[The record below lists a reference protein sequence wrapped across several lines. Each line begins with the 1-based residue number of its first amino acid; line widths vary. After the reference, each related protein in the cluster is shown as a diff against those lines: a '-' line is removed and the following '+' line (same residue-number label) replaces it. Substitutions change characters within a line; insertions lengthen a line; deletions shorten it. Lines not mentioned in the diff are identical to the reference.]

1 MASDA
6 RNNLPGRGD
15 GAIMPFGEHLEELRR
30 RVILALAVP
39 IPLAVLIFLVAD
51 RVRAILIRPVLE
63 ALEAN
68 GLPQHLQALSPTET
82 MAVDIKLAFVAA
94 IVLSAPWIL
103 WQAWKFIEPG
113 LYEHER
119 RFARLLIPGSIALM
133 LAGVATLYW
142 ILLPFSLQVLVAY
155 GMDAPPAPPAWVAAG
170 DAEDAGAATGAIPTL
185 AESPAEVRPGQ
196 AWIKMPERVL
206 CVAIETA
213 AGAPPE
219 VLTVPLSRGGGAYI
233 QEYRLGEYISFVL
246 LMMLGIAIAYQT
258 PLVILLLGWVGI
270 VRPET
275 LSRNRRYA
283 LFIIAIVAA
292 VVTPTSD
299 LLSMSL
305 MMIPLYMLF
314 ELGILLLKIAP
325 PSAVGDG
332 TVLRGFWRRMR
343 SGGEG

>member
-1 MASDA
+1 MASDD
-6 RNNLPGRGD
+6 RNNPARGD
-15 GAIMPFGEHLEELRR
+15 GAIMPFGDHLEELRR
-30 RVILALAVP
+30 RVMLALAVP
-39 IPLAVLIFLVAD
+39 IPLAVLVFLFAD
-51 RVRAILIRPVLE
+51 RVRAILIAPLLE
-63 ALEAN
+63 ALGAN

-119 RFARLLIPGSIALM
+119 RFARLLIPGSIALV
-133 LAGVATLYW
+133 LAGIATLYW
-142 ILLPFSLQVLVAY
+142 VLLPFSLQVLVAY
-155 GMDAPPAPPAWVAAG
+155 GMDAPPAPPAWVAGA
-170 DAEDAGAATGAIPTL
+170 APEAATGAIPTL
-185 AESPAEVRPGQ
+185 SENPAEVRPGQ
-196 AWIKMPERVL
+196 AWIKLPERTL
-206 CVAIETA
+206 CVAIDP
-213 AGAPPE
+213 GGGLPPE
-219 VLTVPLSRGGGAYI
+219 VLTVPLARGGGAYV

-275 LSRNRRYA
+275 LTRNRRYA
-283 LFIIAIVAA
+283 IFIIAIVAA
-292 VVTPTSD
+292 IVTPTSD

-305 MMIPLYMLF
+305 MMVPLYLLY

-332 TVLRGFWRRMR
+332 TVFRGFWRRLR

>member
-1 MASDA
+1 MARDDRNSSA
-6 RNNLPGRGD
+6 RGE
-15 GAIMPFGEHLEELRR
+15 GAIMPFGDHLEELRR
-30 RVILALAVP
+30 RVMLALAVP
-39 IPLAVLIFLVAD
+39 IPLAVLVFLVAD
-51 RVRAILIRPVLE
+51 RVRAILIAPLLE
-63 ALEAN
+63 ALAAN

-82 MAVDIKLAFVAA
+82 MAVDIKLAFVTA

-119 RFARLLIPGSIALM
+119 RFARLLIPGSIALV
-133 LAGVATLYW
+133 LAGIATLYW
-142 ILLPFSLQVLVAY
+142 VLLPFSLQVLVAY
-155 GMDAPPAPPAWVAAG
+155 GMDTPPPPPAWVAAAG
-170 DAEDAGAATGAIPTL
+170 PDAGTGGIPTVT
-185 AESPAEVRPGQ
+185 ESPAEVRPGQ
-196 AWIKMPERVL
+196 AWIKLPERTL
-206 CVAIETA
+206 CVAIDPGGGLPA
-213 AGAPPE
+213 E
-219 VLTVPLSRGGGAYI
+219 VLTVPLARGGGAYI

-283 LFIIAIVAA
+283 LLIIAIVAA

-305 MMIPLYMLF
+305 MMVPLYLLY

-325 PSAVGDG
+325 PSAVGEG
-332 TVLRGFWRRMR
+332 TVFRGFWRRMR
-343 SGGEG
+343 SRGEA

>member
-1 MASDA
+1 MPRDE
-6 RNNLPGRGD
+6 RNIPDRGD
-15 GAIMPFGEHLEELRR
+15 GAVMPFGDHLEELRR
-30 RVILALAVP
+30 RLMLALAVP
-39 IPLAVLIFLVAD
+39 IPLAVALFVVAD
-51 RVRAILIRPVLE
+51 RLRAILIRPLLG

-82 MAVDIKLAFVAA
+82 MTVDIKLACVGAV
-94 IVLSAPWIL
+94 VLSAPWIL
-103 WQAWKFIEPG
+103 WQGWKFIEPG

-119 RFARLLIPGSIALM
+119 RFARMLIPGSIALV
-133 LAGVATLYW
+133 LAGIATLYW

-155 GMDAPPAPPAWVAAG
+155 GMDAPPPPPAWVAT
-170 DAEDAGAATGAIPTL
+170 AEPGGTATPNGIP
-185 AESPAEVRPGQ
+185 AVDESPTEVRPGQ
-196 AWIKMPERVL
+196 AWIKMPERTL
-206 CVAIETA
+206 CVAIEVG
-213 AGAPPE
+213 AGLPPE
-219 VLTVPLSRGGGAYI
+219 VLTVPLARGGGAYI

-246 LMMLGIAIAYQT
+246 LMMLGIAVAYQT

-275 LSRNRRYA
+275 LTRNRRYA
-283 LFIIAIVAA
+283 VFIIALVAA

-305 MMIPLYMLF
+305 MMVPLYLLY

-325 PSAVGDG
+325 PSAVGEG
-332 TVLRGFWRRMR
+332 TVFRGFWRRMR

>member
-1 MASDA
+1 
-6 RNNLPGRGD
+6 
-15 GAIMPFGEHLEELRR
+15 
-30 RVILALAVP
+30 
-39 IPLAVLIFLVAD
+39 
-51 RVRAILIRPVLE
+51 
-63 ALEAN
+63 
-68 GLPQHLQALSPTET
+68 
-82 MAVDIKLAFVAA
+82 MAVDIKLAFVTA

-119 RFARLLIPGSIALM
+119 RFARLLIPGSIALV
-133 LAGVATLYW
+133 LAGIATLYW
-142 ILLPFSLQVLVAY
+142 VLLPFSLQVLVAY
-155 GMDAPPAPPAWVAAG
+155 GMDTPPPPPAWVAAAG
-170 DAEDAGAATGAIPTL
+170 PDAGTGGIPTVT
-185 AESPAEVRPGQ
+185 ESPAEVRPGQ
-196 AWIKMPERVL
+196 AWIKLPERTL
-206 CVAIETA
+206 CVAIDPGGGLPA
-213 AGAPPE
+213 E
-219 VLTVPLSRGGGAYI
+219 VLTVPLARGGGAYI

-283 LFIIAIVAA
+283 LLIIAIVAA

-305 MMIPLYMLF
+305 MMVPLYLLY

-325 PSAVGDG
+325 PSAVGEG
-332 TVLRGFWRRMR
+332 TVFRGFWRRMR
-343 SGGEG
+343 SRGEA

>member
-1 MASDA
+1 MAFDE
-6 RNNLPGRGD
+6 RNNPGRVD

-30 RVILALAVP
+30 RVMLALAVP

-51 RVRAILIRPVLE
+51 RVRGILIKPLLE

-82 MAVDIKLAFVAA
+82 MGVDIKLAFVAA

-113 LYEHER
+113 LFEHER
-119 RFARLLIPGSIALM
+119 RFARLLIPGSIVLV
-133 LAGVATLYW
+133 LAGIATLYW
-142 ILLPFSLQVLVAY
+142 VLLPFSLQVLVAY
-155 GMDAPPAPPAWVAAG
+155 GMEAPPAPPAWVASA
-170 DAEDAGAATGAIPTL
+170 DPAATPSGITTL
-185 AESPAEVRPGQ
+185 AEDPAEVRPGQ

-206 CVAIETA
+206 CVAIDPGG
-213 AGAPPE
+213 GAPPE

-246 LMMLGIAIAYQT
+246 LMMLGIAVAYQT

-275 LSRNRRYA
+275 LSKNRRYA
-283 LFIIAIVAA
+283 IFVIAIVAA
-292 VVTPTSD
+292 IVTPTSD

-305 MMIPLYMLF
+305 MMIPLYLLY

>member
-1 MASDA
+1 MARDERDNSS
-6 RNNLPGRGD
+6 GRGD
-15 GAIMPFGEHLEELRR
+15 AAIMPFGEHLEELRR

-51 RVRAILIRPVLE
+51 RVRAILIRPLLE

-68 GLPQHLQALSPTET
+68 GLPQHVQALSPTET
-82 MAVDIKLAFVAA
+82 MGVDIKLAFVGA

-119 RFARLLIPGSIALM
+119 RFARLLIPGSIALV
-133 LAGVATLYW
+133 LAGIATLYW

-155 GMDAPPAPPAWVAAG
+155 GMDAPPAPPAWAAAG
-170 DAEDAGAATGAIPTL
+170 DAGAATGAIPAL
-185 AESPAEVRPGQ
+185 AEEPAEVRPGQ

-206 CVAIETA
+206 CVAIEAA
-213 AGAPPE
+213 AGGPPE

-246 LMMLGIAIAYQT
+246 LMMLGIAVAYQT

-275 LSRNRRYA
+275 LARNRRYA

-305 MMIPLYMLF
+305 MMVPLYLLF

-332 TVLRGFWRRMR
+332 TVFRGFWRRMR
-343 SGGEG
+343 SRGEG